1 MSWQQQVIYSAVC
14 VIHDSHDEMT
24 AFIQT
29 GAQQT
34 EMQMKSVASAWRNTA
49 GIEGLSGFWPLI
61 RHNRQLDA
69 ANDEA
74 LCVNLP
80 GSAGVEHSIQ

>member
-1 MSWQQQVIYSAVC
+1 
-14 VIHDSHDEMT
+14 
-24 AFIQT
+24 
-29 GAQQT
+29 
-34 EMQMKSVASAWRNTA
+34 MKSVASAWRNTA
-49 GIEGLSGFWPLI
+49 RIEGLSGFWPLI

-80 GSAGVEHSIQ
+80 GSAGVERSSQ